1 MGKPGVSPRQKAA
14 TGKAC
19 SKRANKSPAS
29 QTMSKKGTTIK
40 VANKPAVGKKLVSSR
55 LPITEEELDDE
66 EILEDAGIDDPPDFS
81 DSSSD
86 ASHCSDIDGS
96 TPLCQSYCKKFSHLL
111 AKYDTCLQGNNYHLV
126 QRQTE
131 FASIYVK
138 FKRYLSKRLKV
149 VKKHRPV
156 RRVTWDYMF
165 QRWVAFGIENPTQ
178 KHCVPLN
185 EEPKLNN
192 WVKEQRR
199 HFTNDTLKLDR
210 FEKLHAEGFIF
221 QPRSRISKSMS
232 VHPARPDVLPEGDVH
247 PLPNDHPAADV
258 VLEAVAQ
265 PGPDIMPDDV
275 HPAPNDHPAAD
286 VLSKAV
292 AQPGPDVMPDDVHPA
307 PNVHPSADVQP
318 EVVVQAGPDVMIDDV
333 HPSPNIHPA
342 ADVKPESVV
351 QPGAVVEAGPDFI
364 PEADVYPAPNVHPA
378 ADVHLAADVMPE
390 SVVQPGAV
398 VMAGP
403 DVMPEADVH
412 PAPNVYPADD
422 GVQPAAD
429 FHTSAEFVV
438 HVLPEADF
446 QLAANVQPEA
456 DVHPADDVGQPA
468 ANIHTSAEF
477 ADEVLLEPDVQPAA
491 NVQPDANVQPAA
503 DVNVT
508 ADVLLEAVVQPVA
521 NVISGD
527 HHFMDG
533 DITSVTDIPGST
545 ICMDFVEGMPT
556 TLIGSLDP
564 FPDPMSLDTDKATSE
579 LMGNTFPD
587 VNVKVD
593 DDSVMSTEPSSMA
606 SFRGTVS
613 GKLFFPISN

>member
-199 HFTNDTLKLDR
+199 HFTNCQKPL
-210 FEKLHAEGFIF
+210 I
-221 QPRSRISKSMS
+221 I
-232 VHPARPDVLPEGDVH
+232 
-247 PLPNDHPAADV
+247 PLPFFR
-258 VLEAVAQ
+258 Q
-265 PGPDIMPDDV
+265 
-275 HPAPNDHPAAD
+275 
-286 VLSKAV
+286 
-292 AQPGPDVMPDDVHPA
+292 
-307 PNVHPSADVQP
+307 
-318 EVVVQAGPDVMIDDV
+318 
-333 HPSPNIHPA
+333 
-342 ADVKPESVV
+342 
-351 QPGAVVEAGPDFI
+351 
-364 PEADVYPAPNVHPA
+364 
-378 ADVHLAADVMPE
+378 
-390 SVVQPGAV
+390 
-398 VMAGP
+398 
-403 DVMPEADVH
+403 
-412 PAPNVYPADD
+412 
-422 GVQPAAD
+422 
-429 FHTSAEFVV
+429 
-438 HVLPEADF
+438 
-446 QLAANVQPEA
+446 
-456 DVHPADDVGQPA
+456 
-468 ANIHTSAEF
+468 
-477 ADEVLLEPDVQPAA
+477 
-491 NVQPDANVQPAA
+491 
-503 DVNVT
+503 
-508 ADVLLEAVVQPVA
+508 
-521 NVISGD
+521 
-527 HHFMDG
+527 
-533 DITSVTDIPGST
+533 
-545 ICMDFVEGMPT
+545 
-556 TLIGSLDP
+556 
-564 FPDPMSLDTDKATSE
+564 DPMFCQK
-579 LMGNTFPD
+579 
-587 VNVKVD
+587 
-593 DDSVMSTEPSSMA
+593 VMSTRYRMSIQQPMFSQKSL
-606 SFRGTVS
+606 FRQDPM
-613 GKLFFPISN
+613 L